1 VAPDSYVATP
11 SSPYGIF
18 GAHFSSW
25 RKQLGSRGLSADCP
39 VTAIAKS
46 TTKRQSRFEN
56 DPGRPAFKLRKKAL
70 YNEFTKIKKIK
81 TFIRL
86 VQ

>member
-1 VAPDSYVATP
+1 MAPDSYVATP

-39 VTAIAKS
+39 VTADVISEEKAKRTS
-46 TTKRQSRFEN
+46 QANLE
-56 DPGRPAFKLRKKAL
+56 KKNIEL
-70 YNEFTKIKKIK
+70 KHEQERTEITLI
-81 TFIRL
+81 IRL
-86 VQ
+86 HPKGLIFV